1 MPQRRPFAA
10 PKVVPAFRGVD
21 VVRQAYPPP
30 VTVSVRVLEPGESEG
45 VAPSLLRLLTEFTLA
60 AATQTPEIV
69 AERVRAAELRVVV
82 AEQAGNL
89 LGMATLCLYATL
101 SSGAVGY
108 VEDVIVTE
116 TVRGKGI

>member
-10 PKVVPAFRGVD
+10 PKVVPAFRRVD

-45 VAPSLLRLLTEFTLA
+45 VAPSL
-60 AATQTPEIV
+60 
-69 AERVRAAELRVVV
+69 RVVV

-101 SSGAVGY
+101 SSGVVGY